1 MKEQAIQKIN
11 KIGKISSVFA
21 LIGKILVG
29 IAIGGLLITIIALLV
44 IPKEFMAVTTSAN
57 TRVEL
62 DLESMGASIS
72 DEELP
77 EAQATIAEAIAND
90 MSEENN
96 TDEYVTDITIT
107 NDKVEVGAVTGE
119 YTITLHDVAW
129 MCMAVLV
136 YVVMTMVTLC
146 FISSL
151 CKAFRDCQTPF
162 EENVIKK
169 MQNFAYSLIPWAII
183 SSVADSVSNSIM
195 GHKVAIN
202 LSVDLGVVLIVLVV
216 FLIVHIFKYGAVL
229 QQESDETL

>member
-11 KIGKISSVFA
+11 KIGKISSIFA

-29 IAIGGLLITIIALLV
+29 IAIACLLV
-44 IPKEFMAVTTSAN
+44 TTIVCFMIPKELFAVTSGAN
-57 TRVEL
+57 TRL
-62 DLESMGASIS
+62 NMDLSIMGESLT

-77 EAQATIAEAIAND
+77 EAQKVIAEALAEE
-90 MSEENN
+90 MSTENS
-96 TDEYVTDITIT
+96 TDEYITDITIT
-107 NDKVEVGAVTGE
+107 NDKVEIGMITDE
-119 YTITLHDVAW
+119 FTFTLHDVAW
-129 MCMAVLV
+129 MCLAVLV
-136 YVVMTMVTLC
+136 YVVMTMITLC

>member
-11 KIGKISSVFA
+11 KIGKISSVVA
-21 LIGKILVG
+21 LICKILVG
-29 IAIGGLLITIIALLV
+29 VGIGALILATIVCVV
-44 IPKEFMAVTTSAN
+44 IPKESVQIVST
-57 TRVEL
+57 E
-62 DLESMGASIS
+62 
-72 DEELP
+72 
-77 EAQATIAEAIAND
+77 
-90 MSEENN
+90 
-96 TDEYVTDITIT
+96 
-107 NDKVEVGAVTGE
+107 KVEVAVDYSKFDSWMDEAKIKKQIEAGTEELLINGE
-119 YTITLHDVAW
+119 EVVAEDVEIVGNRIRVTQENEQYVLDIHEMSGMLIVLAL
-129 MCMAVLV
+129 MLVLV
-136 YVVMTMVTLC
+136 M
-146 FISSL
+146 ISLVFAGGL
-151 CKAFRDCQTPF
+151 CKAFRDCQSPF